1 MPTTVPDW
9 FDAGP
14 GPFLLFERGEIVAAT
29 PAACHELD
37 RDEGSILGTALIDR
51 LLPAD
56 RTELLAVLE
65 SLGPDAEVGPEGRLV
80 IVCSN
85 RGVYADI
92 IELRLH
98 PLATG
103 QVAALVIDASQEQRL
118 DAVVGH
124 LASSTFIVDEGGTM
138 IWRPLG
144 NADRFGIDDADA
156 LGASTLEW
164 IHPEDLPQLLR
175 LFTDVISVPGNR
187 ITATL
192 RTRQPYVEDGWIHT
206 RITGVNALDD
216 PRVRGVIVRSEE
228 HTEPEIIDSV
238 GHTPGQ
244 FNSLADAAP
253 VGILVTDRTGRVI
266 YRNALAQELLGVTT
280 EHWISQARAT
290 HRVALAELVAA
301 ALDEQRPGSML
312 APFDNHAG
320 TRWISIN
327 AVPQTDESGRPFG
340 LIATLQDVT
349 AETEAREELRG
360 AQDRLWHLANHDQL
374 TGLPNRSLL
383 MDRMEGALARH
394 RRDGHGVAILYCD
407 LDGFKSVNDEHGHAA
422 GDQVL
427 VEVAGRLT
435 EATRDTD
442 TVCRFGG
449 DEFLVLVESF
459 PDEREVDAVAQRI
472 IDRVAEPMLSVTG
485 ARVGITVGISL
496 ADGGP
501 VSAGALLARAD
512 NAMYRAKA
520 RGKGRFEIY
529 S

>member
-1 MPTTVPDW
+1 MPTDVPGW
-9 FDAGP
+9 FHTAP
-14 GPFLLFERGEIVAAT
+14 GPFLLFERGEVVAAT
-29 PAACHELD
+29 PAACHELA
-37 RDEGSILGTALIDR
+37 RDEVAILGTALIER
-51 LLPAD
+51 LIPED
-56 RTELLAVLE
+56 RTTLRHALDEVAA
-65 SLGPDAEVGPEGRLV
+65 GADVGPQGRLV
-80 IVCSN
+80 VVCST

-98 PLATG
+98 PSG
-103 QVAALVIDASQEQRL
+103 PDQVAALVIDASQEQRL
-118 DAVVGH
+118 DAVIGH

-144 NADRFGIDDADA
+144 NADRLGIDDDAA

-164 IHPEDLPQLLR
+164 IHPEDLPGLLR
-175 LFTDVISVPGNR
+175 LFTDVISEAGNR

-192 RTRQPYVEDGWIHT
+192 RTRQPYVEDGWIRT

-228 HTEPEIIDSV
+228 HSDTEIIDSV
-238 GHTPGQ
+238 GHTTGE

-253 VGILVTDRTGRVI
+253 VGILVTDRTGRVL
-266 YRNALAQELLGVTT
+266 YRNALAQELLGVTN
-280 EHWISQARAT
+280 EHWISQVRAT
-290 HRVALAELVAA
+290 HRVALAQLIND
-301 ALDEQRPGSML
+301 ALEEQRPGTIL
-312 APFDNHAG
+312 APFDHHAG

-327 AVPQTDESGRPFG
+327 AVPQTDEAGRPFG

-349 AETEAREELRG
+349 AETEAREELRS
-360 AQDRLWHLANHDQL
+360 AQDRLWHMANHDQL

-383 MDRMEGALARH
+383 MDRIEGAIARH

-407 LDGFKSVNDEHGHAA
+407 LDGFKSVNDDHGHAA

-427 VEVAGRLT
+427 VEVAQRLV
-435 EATRDTD
+435 ESTRETD

-459 PDEREVDAVAQRI
+459 GGAEEVDAVAQRVV
-472 IDRVAEPMLSVTG
+472 DRVAEPLDTVPG
-485 ARVGITVGISL
+485 AQVGITIGVSL
-496 ADGGP
+496 AEGQL
-501 VSAGALLARAD
+501 STGALLARAD

-520 RGKGRFEIY
+520 HGKGRYEIY
-529 S
+529 R